1 MSKQRANGYAQAKRQ
16 HEAGMP
22 LALLYAGFR
31 AMPISE
37 FKVGALEYLNEQMV
51 GDGHA

>member
-1 MSKQRANGYAQAKRQ
+1 MSKQLTAGYAQAKRQ

-31 AMPISE
+31 AMPISQ
-37 FKVGALEYLNEQMV
+37 FKVSALEYVNEQLE
-51 GDGHA
+51 GAK